1 MNSEMYLR
9 IHASEK
15 HVWEPRGLRYYPAI
29 VFCTTSTS
37 IFRKMKTETG
47 PGDYKQAVAD
57 EVCSSHVDVAQDAGL
72 FLRVLSK
79 ILSECEKN

>member
-1 MNSEMYLR
+1 
-9 IHASEK
+9 
-15 HVWEPRGLRYYPAI
+15 
-29 VFCTTSTS
+29 
-37 IFRKMKTETG
+37 MKTETG

-57 EVCSSHVDVAQDAGL
+57 EVCSFHVDVAQDAGL